1 VHGVAF
7 CLQDGAAFYVP
18 LATCSSSRA
27 SALWQRLSAILRQAG
42 TTKVTYALKHQLQL
56 LASPPPGCGCDGVDL
71 GDDLVDVRVAM
82 WMFRPDSSRV
92 LEGGRNGME
101 ARW

>member
-7 CLQDGAAFYVP
+7 CVQDGAAFYVP

-27 SALWQRLSAILRQAG
+27 AALWQRLGAILQQHG

-56 LASPPPGCGCDGVDL
+56 LASPPVGCGFDCVDL

-82 WMFRPDSSRV
+82 WMFRPDSSWV
-92 LEGGRNGME
+92 LEGGRNGTE